1 MNNIHIEATRET
13 LHVDCNAEAGRIDLE
28 GISYPQ
34 DAAEFFEPISDWL
47 GSYIDEMGNAITLN
61 VKVSYLNSSSTKFL
75 FELVDKMEAYF
86 IQGGEVK
93 VNWYYV
99 EDDEDIKEA
108 GLEFKEDMSLPFSM
122 IAVASA

>member
-1 MNNIHIEATRET
+1 MKNLTKEATRET
-13 LHVDCNAEAGRIDLE
+13 LKVDCDVQTGIISLE

-34 DAAEFFEPISDWL
+34 DSAEFFEPISDWL
-47 GSYIDEMGNAITLN
+47 SLYINEVASAIILN

-75 FELVDKMEAYF
+75 FEIIDKMEEYF
-86 IQGGEVK
+86 IQGGEVS

-108 GLEFKEDMSLPFSM
+108 GLEFKEDMRLPFEVISY
-122 IAVASA
+122 ST